1 VDLGIKLLQEGIIG
15 WQKGGAGLWMPM
27 FLKLEAEANA
37 KAGRD
42 SLALKLIDQALA
54 TCESNGERWALAEVL
69 RTKAS
74 LLSSKGHCRRGE
86 IETILLESLD
96 IARHQQ
102 ARCWALRASYD
113 LSRLWQRQG
122 RNKEALILLQSEYD
136 QFREGFGTDDL
147 RDAQKLLRN
156 LRSERVDRV

>member
-1 VDLGIKLLQEGIIG
+1 
-15 WQKGGAGLWMPM
+15 M

-42 SLALKLIDQALA
+42 GPALELIDQALA
-54 TCESNGERWALAEVL
+54 ACESTGERWALAEIL

-74 LLSSKGHCRRGE
+74 LLLSKGCCRRGE
-86 IETILLESLD
+86 IESILLDSLD
-96 IARHQQ
+96 IARRQQ
-102 ARCWALRASYD
+102 ARCWALRTSRD

-136 QFREGFGTDDL
+136 QFKEGFDTDDL
-147 RDAQKLLRN
+147 RDAQKLLGN
-156 LRSERVDRV
+156 LCSERVGRV